1 MVYVPLPS
9 LTLTFINKAA
19 LPFSGIDILY
29 GRWASGLVNPN
40 PDGSPPSAAAI
51 RAISDQSAYIG
62 VGITF
67 GMWATTGGFFY
78 CSEYSCHSPFDLP
91 ARPDILCSIRPVSL
105 ASSRVVARMRRAY
118 LAAILAQDATCA
130 LTLLICYLDPR

>member
-67 GMWATTGGFFY
+67 GMWATTGGFFLTSSVQSDQ
-78 CSEYSCHSPFDLP
+78 CRSPRPAWSPGCDERTSLP
-91 ARPDILCSIRPVSL
+91 SSPRTRPV
-105 ASSRVVARMRRAY
+105 R
-118 LAAILAQDATCA
+118 
-130 LTLLICYLDPR
+130 